1 MSVTYA
7 STQWVELGS
16 TRVHRDD
23 GCDAC
28 ESEGRSMWRALQQQE
43 VEAVTSKGS
52 CEVTSEKNFSWSKWF
67 GDPCGIL
74 DLVTSSSSTL
84 SSAGSLLT
92 LDKDQGNPMVTL
104 HHIYHTHTL
113 WNKRKYSDFPLNTRP
128 VWYAR
133 EKDGREWC
141 WWWSSP
147 GKSLKRNAGLSAFS
161 TTDGGKKG
169 KEKLIPH
176 WKKTQAYMKWTPLTP
191 DAFQFYTI
199 ALYQL
204 SSFQIELTSL
214 SLSLPPP
221 TPLFLWKY
229 GS

>member
-1 MSVTYA
+1 MQVHNEWSWEVHEYTETMVVTHA
-7 STQWVELGS
+7 SQRAGACDVRCNNRKWRLWHPREVVKWRLRIVSRDRSGLVIRAGS
-16 TRVHRDD
+16 WI
-23 GCDAC
+23 
-28 ESEGRSMWRALQQQE
+28 SWR
-43 VEAVTSKGS
+43 
-52 CEVTSEKNFSWSKWF
+52 
-67 GDPCGIL
+67 
-74 DLVTSSSSTL
+74 SSTL
-84 SSAGSLLT
+84 SSARSLLT